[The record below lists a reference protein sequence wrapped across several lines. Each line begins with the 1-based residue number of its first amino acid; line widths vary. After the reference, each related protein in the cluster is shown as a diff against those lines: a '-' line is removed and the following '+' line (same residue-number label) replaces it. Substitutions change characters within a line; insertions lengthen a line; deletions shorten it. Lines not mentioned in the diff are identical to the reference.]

1 MKETIESR
9 ILKAQTENRDE
20 GDLIQEQET
29 QTKEGGTDLGS
40 QTCVSYPD
48 SPSTGMSGQ
57 FWVQISSEII
67 QATQTSYH
75 ICVTIL

>member
-1 MKETIESR
+1 MKEMIESR
-9 ILKAQTENRDE
+9 ILKTQTENRGE
-20 GDLIQEQET
+20 GDLVQEQET
-29 QTKEGGTDLGS
+29 QTKERDTDLGS

-48 SPSTGMSGQ
+48 SPSTGMSGK
-57 FWVQISSEII
+57 FWVHSSSEII